1 MQGIRRESDDGWA
14 VSRDGPR
21 LLRRVRGHGLRLRD
35 SAEAM
40 MTFVYALGGLFTL
53 VVLIYLIVA
62 LLVPEKF

>member
-1 MQGIRRESDDGWA
+1 
-14 VSRDGPR
+14 
-21 LLRRVRGHGLRLRD
+21 
-35 SAEAM
+35 